1 MNKKNKVFTA
11 PMAGITDKPFRKILR
26 RFSKAP
32 IFTEMVGVE
41 TLIHCHPKTLKMIQI
56 QDEKNII
63 VQLVGAN
70 PLSFE
75 KAAKIVKDMGTVGI
89 DINMGCPVKKLIQN
103 NSGAELMRHSEL
115 ACRLVETVKKNTSLP
130 VSVKTRLGWQSKNE
144 LMSFAKTL
152 ENAGVDQLEVHA
164 RTKEMGFSGEADWAS
179 VSPVCME
186 LKIPVVINGDIINN
200 KVAQK
205 ALSESHANAVMIGR
219 ALLGQPWQ
227 LAQIESGK
235 RPHLHLKDIVLE
247 HFENILS
254 YYGHAGVFVARKHL
268 AWYAKNKKNVA
279 VWRKKMYLEESETI
293 LRKMI
298 ASFFDEDEL

>member
-1 MNKKNKVFTA
+1 MSKKIKVYTA
-11 PMAGITDKPFRKILR
+11 PMAGITDKPFRTMLR
-26 RFSKAP
+26 HFSSAP
-32 IFTEMVGVE
+32 LFTEMIGVE
-41 TLIHCHPKTLKMIQI
+41 TLIHCHPKTLKMMQI
-56 QDEKNII
+56 QDEKNIV

-75 KAAKIVKDMGTVGI
+75 KATKIVEDIGVKGI

-103 NSGAELMRHSEL
+103 NSGAELIRHPDL
-115 ACRLVETVKKNTSLP
+115 AGRLVESVKKNTTLP

-144 LMSFAKTL
+144 LMLFAKTL
-152 ENAGVDQLEVHA
+152 ENAGADQLEIHA
-164 RTKEMGFSGEADWAS
+164 RTKEMGFSGKADWAS
-179 VSPVCME
+179 MALVCSE
-186 LKIPVVINGDIINN
+186 LKIPVVVNGDIVSN

-205 ALSESHANAVMIGR
+205 ALAESHANAVMIGR

-235 RPHLHLKDIVLE
+235 CPHFNLKDIVLK

-279 VWRKKMYLEESETI
+279 DWRKKMYLEESEII
-293 LRKMI
+293 LKKMI
-298 ASFFDEDEL
+298 TDFFDKD